1 MNAITPQTPE
11 QLDYHFT
18 TPRPVARR
26 SSKRTILMAAAAL
39 ALALIGFGGGYAVA
53 NATAAKPAG
62 RTFSGV
68 TGQGAGGAGGA
79 SGTVASVSSSQMTVT
94 TQAGGSKLVLLSPTT
109 TVTQVTSSPAAIS
122 TIANGNQVTVIG
134 TTNPDGSVT
143 ATQVVIGNAGAFGRN
158 RSFGAGGASPAA
170 STAP

>member
-1 MNAITPQTPE
+1 VNTITPQTAE

-62 RTFSGV
+62 RTFAGV

-122 TIANGNQVTVIG
+122 AIANGNQVTVIG

-158 RSFGAGGASPAA
+158 RESGAGGASPAA